1 MSNSILSATNLNK
14 EFVSDGVR
22 QSILSNLCMNIEK
35 GSFTVIMGSSGAG
48 KSTLLYS
55 LSGMDKPSS
64 GKVVFCDAE
73 ISNYNSDKIARFRR
87 KNCGFV
93 FQQGYLLDNMSLMDN
108 VVVAGMLISKKKKD
122 IAERASKLFDLVGVD
137 EKTRTK
143 FPAQVSGGELQRAAI
158 VRALINNPT
167 VIFADEPTGA
177 LNSSAG
183 TSVLDIL
190 TNINKHGQSIVMV
203 THDIRSA
210 LRGDRILYLKDGVV
224 CGELKLGSYE
234 MSDESRHKKTRAF
247 LDDMGW

>member
-14 EFVSDGVR
+14 EFISDGVKQR
-22 QSILSNLCMNIEK
+22 ILSDLQLEIEE

-48 KSTLLYS
+48 KSTLLYA

-64 GKVVFCDAE
+64 GVVRFSNVE
-73 ISNYNSDKIARFRR
+73 ITKYKSDKVARFRR
-87 KNCGFV
+87 RNCGFV

-108 VVVAGMLISKKKKD
+108 AVAAGMLISKKKKD
-122 IAERASKLFDLVGVD
+122 IVERASKLFNLVGLD
-137 EKTRTK
+137 NKTYMK

-158 VRALINNPT
+158 VRGLINNPS
-167 VIFADEPTGA
+167 VVFADEPTGA
-177 LNSSAG
+177 LNSSSGAA
-183 TSVLDIL
+183 VLDIL

-210 LRGDRILYLKDGVV
+210 LRGDRILYLKDGVI
-224 CGELKLGSYE
+224 CGELILGPY
-234 MSDESRHKKTRAF
+234 KKTDEGRHGIVRSF